1 MDLLGDIC
9 KAYKLSCTLGL
20 KSMEHEGLG
29 GVWLD
34 GKQDNKNE
42 WGLAYLH
49 ATVDVR
55 CQW

>member
-9 KAYKLSCTLGL
+9 KAHKLSCTLGP